1 MSIKGNRLIFSS
13 IKKDRIKGYKKLL
26 KYQEDQYTPS
36 KDIAKNI
43 TEAMDALGYDVT
55 VEEAMAYLK
64 SSQAVY
70 MRDFHERHLK
80 R

>member
-26 KYQEDQYTPS
+26 KQQEDKYTPS

-55 VEEAMAYLK
+55 VEQAMAYLR

-70 MRDFHERHLK
+70 SRDFYERHMK

>member
-13 IKKDRIKGYKKLL
+13 IKKDRIKGYKILL

-55 VEEAMAYLK
+55 VEEASAYLK

-70 MRDFHERHLK
+70 MRDFYERHMK